1 MRFHDSMFV
10 NSSQLCQLTQLA
22 QLIPRQAAAAA
33 AATAA
38 GASSPSSTALCWLPP
53 FRFPPPRF
61 PRDGLSIRNY
71 RQSLDLR
78 QAAIAQI
85 CIQMLSL
92 IGD

>member
-22 QLIPRQAAAAA
+22 QLIPRQAAA
-33 AATAA
+33 TAA

-53 FRFPPPRF
+53 FPFSPPQFPL
-61 PRDGLSIRNY
+61 DGLSIRNY